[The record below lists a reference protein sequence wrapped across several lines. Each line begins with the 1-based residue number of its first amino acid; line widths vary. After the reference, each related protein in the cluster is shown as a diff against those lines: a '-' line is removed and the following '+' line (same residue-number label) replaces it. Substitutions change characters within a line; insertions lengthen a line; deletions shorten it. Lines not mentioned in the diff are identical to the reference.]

1 MKTEM
6 TKLITLLL
14 NSDIPFDLTTDSMG
28 NQHNQV
34 WYPSRDNVVCDVIC
48 HEYSYGGKDG
58 FLEMMGLLT
67 DEESECDS
75 VIGWLT
81 ADEVYRRISADYKGE

>member
-14 NSDIPFDLTTDSMG
+14 NSDIPFDLTTDSEG

-34 WYPSRDNVVCDVIC
+34 WYPSRDNAVCDVIC
-48 HEYSYGGKDG
+48 HKYSYGGNDG
-58 FLEMMGLLT
+58 LLEMMGLLT
-67 DEESECDS
+67 DEEGEDDD

>member
-14 NSDIPFDLTTDSMG
+14 NSEIPFDLTTDAMG

-34 WYPSRDNVVCDVIC
+34 WYPSRDNAVCDVIC

-67 DEESECDS
+67 DEEAEGDS
-75 VIGWLT
+75 VLGWLT

>member
-6 TKLITLLL
+6 TKLITLLI
-14 NSDIPFDLTTDSMG
+14 NSDIPFDLTTDAMG

-34 WYPSRDNVVCDVIC
+34 WYPSRDNTVCDVIC

-58 FLEMMGLLT
+58 LLEMMGLLT
-67 DEESECDS
+67 DEEAEGDS
-75 VIGWLT
+75 VLGWLT